1 MGEQSPRTQGDK
13 LPNPALPG
21 TQGGG
26 PMCQVCFPAGWHVS
40 DRPRRKGRSRDPPST
55 TAHRNFKSVEKYDN
69 ILITNTA
76 ELYQGPESAFLYRK
90 EHVSFLTCLKD
101 FKRRLGF
108 PSMTFAR
115 IHLMSLHAI
124 RCPGELLAVTWVR
137 RPGQEAQAPP

>member
-1 MGEQSPRTQGDK
+1 M
-13 LPNPALPG
+13 
-21 TQGGG
+21 
-26 PMCQVCFPAGWHVS
+26 
-40 DRPRRKGRSRDPPST
+40 
-55 TAHRNFKSVEKYDN
+55 EKYDN

-101 FKRRLGF
+101 FKQRLGF
-108 PSMTFAR
+108 LSMTFAR